1 MIEPINFSTII
12 RPRSLRTI
20 LSPRIAKCILPK
32 DTDNVDY
39 LDRSGQTSTTVTV
52 QWPATRINATRAVD
66 KRPAALTP
74 RITVQYCEHW
84 AQTREPRAPV
94 TSHGDIEP
102 RNGRRRRRGGG
113 ERRRRRRKRSSLLF
127 LFVERERKRE
137 RKREREI
144 LPSSR
149 LSRYTRGVKGAR
161 GQAWNT
167 AAQGTFYR
175 WKRGTRWAVG
185 SGPGRLKVRTRGPR
199 VIINSRQCARQT
211 RGLSSAI
218 RDGPP
223 LFPFHLSRRRATH
236 PLLPLLLIATISRIG
251 EVVSLFWKKRMIW
264 IWMWRWKF
272 LESWRKKEEKSVK
285 FITNVFFFFF

>member
-149 LSRYTRGVKGAR
+149 QSRYTRGVKGAR
-161 GQAWNT
+161 GQA
-167 AAQGTFYR
+167 
-175 WKRGTRWAVG
+175 
-185 SGPGRLKVRTRGPR
+185 
-199 VIINSRQCARQT
+199 
-211 RGLSSAI
+211 
-218 RDGPP
+218 
-223 LFPFHLSRRRATH
+223 
-236 PLLPLLLIATISRIG
+236 
-251 EVVSLFWKKRMIW
+251 
-264 IWMWRWKF
+264 
-272 LESWRKKEEKSVK
+272 
-285 FITNVFFFFF
+285 